1 MDITGKSNP
10 NIKTLRALYNDKK
23 YRYECGEYVVEGVTA
38 VKDLP
43 VENVKRVFIREDE
56 WENLKGLF
64 PSVPTYCVRKEIFDG
79 VADTKTPSGLIA
91 VAKMPRPKA
100 VFGETVLL
108 LCGVSDAGNVGS
120 LIRTAAARGVE
131 TVICAG
137 TADPYSPK
145 TVRAGMGGHNY
156 VNIVT
161 SSDASEALKLIPE
174 YKIAVLD
181 MYGIS
186 IYGYRKVGKTA
197 IALGNEAHGVPQE
210 IKSRADIKLALPM
223 KQGTVESLNVACAG
237 TAALYLLN

>member
-1 MDITGKSNP
+1 MEISGKSNP

-23 YRYECGEYVVEGVTA
+23 YRYESGEYVVEGITA

-43 VENVKRVFIREDE
+43 SASVSRVFIREDE
-56 WENLKGLF
+56 WENMKGLF
-64 PSVPTYCVRKEIFDG
+64 PLVPNYCVKKEIFDA
-79 VADTKTPSGLIA
+79 VADTKTPSGIIA
-91 VAKMPRPKA
+91 VVKMPHPDA
-100 VFGETVLL
+100 VCGETVLM

-120 LIRTAAARGVE
+120 LIRTAAARGIE
-131 TVICAG
+131 TVVCVK

-161 SSDASEALKLIPE
+161 VNEYRDALNMLDG

-181 MYGIS
+181 MHGIS
-186 IYGYRKVGKTA
+186 IYGYKKTGKTV

-210 IKSRADIKLALPM
+210 IASKAEIKLALPM
-223 KQGTVESLNVACAG
+223 KEGTVESLNVACAG
-237 TAALYLLN
+237 TAAMYLIL